1 MIFVLY
7 FVVGS
12 HFGFHRL
19 HFVVCLGALSWIDL
33 YSVDPFSLQNH
44 LEAPFTRNEQGD
56 IEEVV
61 GRSCFDQPTSMPSRK
76 CLMASLPEKR
86 W

>member
-12 HFGFHRL
+12 HFGFHGL
-19 HFVVCLGALSWIDL
+19 AFVVRLGALSWMDL

-44 LEAPFTRNEQGD
+44 LSAPSPEMSKGMCSVY
-56 IEEVV
+56 IVV
-61 GRSCFDQPTSMPSRK
+61 
-76 CLMASLPEKR
+76 
-86 W
+86 

>member
-12 HFGFHRL
+12 HFGFPRL
-19 HFVVCLGALSWIDL
+19 VFCSAFGAIPWMDL

-44 LEAPFTRNEQGD
+44 LSAPSPEMSKGM
-56 IEEVV
+56 EEVSQ
-61 GRSCFDQPTSMPSRK
+61 GFKILKYSKYCY
-76 CLMASLPEKR
+76 
-86 W
+86 

>member
-12 HFGFHRL
+12 HLGSL
-19 HFVVCLGALSWIDL
+19 DLYFVVHLEPFSWMDL

-44 LEAPFTRNEQGD
+44 LSAP
-56 IEEVV
+56 
-61 GRSCFDQPTSMPSRK
+61 S
-76 CLMASLPEKR
+76 PEMSKGISVPHSFPYLGLSENSVALNPMVNDHYPY
-86 W
+86 